1 MTYFTNKCLKMGAT
15 GATDQVAAFMEKT
28 IIKRGILR
36 LSLLFQTTHL
46 SISFWNKGCP
56 AWKSS
61 PLKSVYV
68 SEPPIQARR
77 TGQVR
82 SYQSSMGFMVDISA
96 TGIHRPTVSFF
107 MVGVILCCFN
117 PNTGTMP
124 PPKSPLIWSSDGDS
138 PGENQLQRMAH
149 LKASRPKSFGLDSSI
164 VPMVSP
170 SIVPATRASKICILD
185 RSWQDDFSEQCSK
198 PEMASRILLVVE
210 YDFPGNNLW

>member
-1 MTYFTNKCLKMGAT
+1 MGAT

-61 PLKSVYV
+61 PLKSDYV
-68 SEPPIQARR
+68 SEPPIQAKENCSSSFIPII
-77 TGQVR
+77 TGVHGGYICNWNPP
-82 SYQSSMGFMVDISA
+82 SNGLFSLTA
-96 TGIHRPTVSFF
+96 
-107 MVGVILCCFN
+107 GVILCCFN

-124 PPKSPLIWSSDGDS
+124 LPKSPLIWSSDGDS

-149 LKASRPKSFGLDSSI
+149 LKASRPKSFGLDSTI
-164 VPMVSP
+164 VPMVSSP
-170 SIVPATRASKICILD
+170 IVPATRASKIWVLD

-198 PEMASRILLVVE
+198 PEMASRILLVVGYVSQE
-210 YDFPGNNLW
+210 TTCDNPEELG